1 MRKLLRSY
9 WPFAFLVAALTII
22 FSPTWGR
29 FIVLTSPD
37 SGARSVIHHS
47 EVLNEILSGMAS
59 LDLHDILE
67 LLLPPEVFC
76 DLEYPLDLFLT
87 ALAFGWFLRTRGI
100 ARLEAS
106 LGGIIFALMGY
117 SLTLVSA
124 GHRGFFTM
132 TLYAVLMF
140 AFLARGLGGKGLAN
154 FALAGICAAWGIRR
168 QIDFAVIYCM
178 LAAIYS
184 LALAFR
190 MAAAEQW
197 SAKCLKKLSAG
208 FAVAAAS
215 FAIAAAPT
223 IRNSF
228 SDIFADRK
236 GTVEAT
242 ANANASADDGSESAD
257 AKWIFTTNWSL
268 PPDETLEFVA
278 PSIKGRQSG
287 DRALPYWGRLGRTW
301 KWEETHQ
308 GFMNFRQHL
317 VYIGAIPLSLA
328 LLALLALLSPQ
339 SSISNLKSQISNL
352 GAEAPLLDTRFEICF
367 WAIVWIVGLLLS
379 YGRFTPFYRLFYSLP
394 YISYLRAPVKFVRLV
409 EFSTAVLASMGVCA
423 MIDGERNRTAL
434 KRLAAVAG
442 VLAAAFA
449 VFTIAVAAKPSLYL
463 SPLKALGSDARLVS
477 VMSSNAVHALLH
489 AIIGFAIVAAV
500 AFLRAK
506 ERNALPAAA
515 AAAIIV
521 AAVAIDFSIAERPF
535 ATVYDAEYKYTSRNP
550 VSQIALA
557 RLPVSGQPNMGVFA
571 ADEGLRFALRE
582 HLGCLGVDAH
592 PRGDIDHGPFL
603 AAAGNNRDAFL
614 RIFELTGCEYA
625 VVPASELSAFPSG
638 RLTPVCGL
646 APRNPPALFE
656 KTMAPGQNGFILA
669 KLDKTLPDATF
680 FTKWTAST
688 EETLLADAARQMRGP
703 RANWALP
710 AIDPPESAAADES
723 ASALEAKSEVKS
735 VQGHNGARRT
745 VVAVQAPTAG
755 MLLLHRSFWRKN
767 GAWLDGKPAKQYKAG
782 YSQTAVFIPAGT
794 HEVAICNTPSS
805 PPWAA
810 VMMVVLAAF
819 TIGTIRE
826 IS

>member
-9 WPFAFLVAALTII
+9 WPFAFLVAALAII

-76 DLEYPLDLFLT
+76 DLEYPLDLFII

-100 ARLEAS
+100 ARLGAS
-106 LGGIIFALMGY
+106 LGGIFFALMGY

-132 TLYAVLMF
+132 TLYSVLMF

-154 FALAGICAAWGIRR
+154 FALAGVCAAWGIRR

-184 LALAFR
+184 LALALR

-197 SAKCLKKLSAG
+197 SAKCLEKLSAG
-208 FAVAAAS
+208 FAVAAAA

-242 ANANASADDGSESAD
+242 ANANASADNGSESAD

-328 LLALLALLSPQ
+328 LLAVLALLR
-339 SSISNLKSQISNL
+339 SNPNPESRIPDL
-352 GAEAPLLDTRFEICF
+352 RFEIRF
-367 WAIVWIVGLLLS
+367 WAIVWIVGLLLA

-449 VFTIAVAAKPSLYL
+449 VFTIAVAAKPLLYL
-463 SPLKALGSDARLVS
+463 SPLKALGSDARLIS

-500 AFLRAK
+500 AFLHAK
-506 ERNALPAAA
+506 ERNALSAAA

-557 RLPVSGQPNMGVFA
+557 NIPASGEPNAGVFVS
-571 ADEGLRFALRE
+571 DEGLRFALRD

-603 AAAGNNRDAFL
+603 ASAGNNRDAFL

-646 APRNPPALFE
+646 APRNPPALLE

-669 KLDKTLPDATF
+669 KLDKTLPDATLF
-680 FTKWTAST
+680 AKWTAST
-688 EETLLADAARQMRGP
+688 DETLLADVARQMRGP
-703 RANWALP
+703 RADWTLP
-710 AIDPPESAAADES
+710 VIDPPESVTVGESSAAT
-723 ASALEAKSEVKS
+723 EAKSEVQS
-735 VQGHNGARRT
+735 VQGHHGARRT

-755 MLLLHRSFWRKN
+755 MLLLHRGFWRKN
-767 GAWLDGKPAKQYKAG
+767 GTWLDGKPAKQYKAG
-782 YSQTAVFIPAGT
+782 YSQTAVFVPAGT

-805 PPWAA
+805 PLWAA
-810 VMMVVLAAF
+810 VMMIVLAAF